1 MKSTDLLAA
10 SVLRNILGTKNLS
23 AILCEREAIAEEIKT
38 HLDQETHHWGVEVER
53 VEMYAFFFLYIIF
66 SIQ

>member
-23 AILCEREAIAEEIKT
+23 EILSEREAIAEEIKN

-53 VEMYAFFFLYIIF
+53 VELYAFYFFHILKV
-66 SIQ
+66 